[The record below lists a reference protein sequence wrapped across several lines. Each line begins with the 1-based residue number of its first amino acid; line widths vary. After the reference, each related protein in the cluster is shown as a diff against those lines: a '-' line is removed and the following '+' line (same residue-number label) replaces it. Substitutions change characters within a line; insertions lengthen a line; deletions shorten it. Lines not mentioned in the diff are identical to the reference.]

1 MFRNLSASAK
11 LLFLCGL
18 FLISL
23 AVTTY
28 SLVLEK
34 RIAIQFAQ
42 RELIGSHYVAALRP
56 IYEALLTNREAS
68 PDASHETLVKALD
81 SAESDSGGEFQTA
94 GLAQALEKAL
104 RDVTPATAIGSDIGE
119 PILNV
124 LAEAQS
130 LISRV
135 GDDSYLALDPDLDS
149 YYLQFIVVNRM
160 PALLGQ
166 LAEMRAMS
174 GESASEEPFGDQR
187 KVRLQVLAG
196 SLLAMLDGTGKD
208 LDAALRGNSDG
219 RIKNTVDASLRTA
232 LASALSYFAA
242 LRDSWTDNQ
251 AEIST
256 QSLDRIYASAAGNV
270 LDAWR
275 ISQSELDRLLQ
286 ERIDRLLARMRGSLA
301 LTGTLGA
308 LSILVAYL
316 THHHIV
322 GPLRR
327 LETVA
332 RTVRETRDYSL
343 RVSNDSRDEI
353 GQLSEAFNDM
363 LSELSAARERDLS
376 EQAELARITKLT
388 TVGAMTA
395 SIAHEIN
402 QPLAAIVTNSNAAL
416 RWLASQEPDFEEARA
431 ALRRIVRDGHRASE
445 IIGGIRAMF
454 KKDHGERTRLNIN
467 ELARDVL
474 LLAHASLES
483 HQVSVRSDLREDVPD
498 VFGDR
503 VQLQQVLLNLI
514 INGAEAMAS
523 VTDRPRLLQL
533 TTDRQGVNEVIMTL
547 ADCGTGIDPED
558 MKRIFEPFYTTK
570 ASGMGMGL
578 SICRSII
585 ESHGGKL
592 WATALHPHGTEF
604 HVAFVGLAAS
614 DEGS

>member
-1 MFRNLSASAK
+1 
-11 LLFLCGL
+11 
-18 FLISL
+18 
-23 AVTTY
+23 
-28 SLVLEK
+28 
-34 RIAIQFAQ
+34 
-42 RELIGSHYVAALRP
+42 
-56 IYEALLTNREAS
+56 
-68 PDASHETLVKALD
+68 
-81 SAESDSGGEFQTA
+81 
-94 GLAQALEKAL
+94 
-104 RDVTPATAIGSDIGE
+104 
-119 PILNV
+119 
-124 LAEAQS
+124 
-130 LISRV
+130 
-135 GDDSYLALDPDLDS
+135 
-149 YYLQFIVVNRM
+149 
-160 PALLGQ
+160 
-166 LAEMRAMS
+166 
-174 GESASEEPFGDQR
+174 
-187 KVRLQVLAG
+187 
-196 SLLAMLDGTGKD
+196 MLDGTGKD

-219 RIKNTVDASLRTA
+219 TIKNTVDRSLRTA
-232 LASALSYFAA
+232 LASVHSYFDA

-251 AEIST
+251 AGETSA
-256 QSLDRIYASAAGNV
+256 QSLDRTYASAAGNV
-270 LDAWR
+270 LDTWR

-286 ERIDRLLARMRGSLA
+286 ERIDRLLTRMRGSLA

-308 LSILVAYL
+308 LSIIVAYL

-322 GPLRR
+322 RPLRR
-327 LETVA
+327 LEAVA
-332 RTVRETRDYSL
+332 RTVRETRDYRL

-353 GQLSEAFNDM
+353 GQLSQAFNDM
-363 LSELSAARERDLS
+363 LSELSAAREREQS

-395 SIAHEIN
+395 SIAHEVN

-467 ELARDVL
+467 DLARDVL

-533 TTDRQGVNEVIMTL
+533 TSDRQGVNEVIITV

-558 MKRIFEPFYTTK
+558 MKRIFEPFFTTK

-592 WATALHPHGTEF
+592 WATTLDPHGTAF
-604 HVAFVGLAAS
+604 HAAFVGLAAS

>member
-1 MFRNLSASAK
+1 MFRNLSTSSK
-11 LLFLCGL
+11 LLILCGL

-23 AVTTY
+23 VVTTY

-56 IYEALLTNREAS
+56 IYDAMLTKQES
-68 PDASHETLVKALD
+68 PSDASHERLVHALA
-81 SAESDSGGEFQTA
+81 SAESESAGAFLTA
-94 GLAQALEKAL
+94 GLARTLEKAL
-104 RDVTPATAIGSDIGE
+104 RDVPSATAIGSDTGE

-124 LAEAQS
+124 LDKAQS

-135 GDDSYLALDPDLDS
+135 GDDSNLALDPDLDS
-149 YYLQFIVVNRM
+149 YYLQSIVVTRM

-166 LAEMRAMS
+166 LAEIRAMS
-174 GESASEEPFGDQR
+174 GESASEGPFGDQR

-196 SLLAMLDGTGKD
+196 GLLAILDGTGTD
-208 LDAALRGNSDG
+208 LDAGLRGDSDG
-219 RIKNTVDASLRTA
+219 TVKNTVDSSLRTA
-232 LASALSYFAA
+232 LASALSYFGA

-251 AEIST
+251 TGA
-256 QSLDRIYASAAGNV
+256 QRLDRNYASAAGNV
-270 LDAWR
+270 LDAWT

-286 ERIDRLLARMRGSLA
+286 RRIDRLLTRMRGSLA

-308 LSILVAYL
+308 LSILIAYL
-316 THHHIV
+316 TYRHIV
-322 GPLRR
+322 GPLKR

-332 RTVRETRDYSL
+332 RTVRQTRDYRL

-353 GQLSEAFNDM
+353 GQLSTAFNDM
-363 LSELSAARERDLS
+363 LSELSASREREQS
-376 EQAELARITKLT
+376 EHAELARITKLT

-395 SIAHEIN
+395 SIAHEVN
-402 QPLAAIVTNSNAAL
+402 QPLAAIVTNSNAAM
-416 RWLASQEPDFEEARA
+416 RWLANQEPNIGEARA

-445 IIGGIRAMF
+445 IIGSIRAMF
-454 KKDHGERTRLNIN
+454 KKDHGERTRLSIN
-467 ELARDVL
+467 DLARDVL
-474 LLAHASLES
+474 LLAHGSLEIN
-483 HQVSVRSDLREDVPD
+483 QVSVRSELREDLPD
-498 VFGDR
+498 VLVDR

-523 VTDRPRLLQL
+523 VTDRPRLLQVSS
-533 TTDRQGVNEVIMTL
+533 DIHDVSGVIITV
-547 ADCGTGIDPED
+547 ADSGTGIDPED

-578 SICRSII
+578 PICRSII

-592 WATALHPHGTEF
+592 WATSLHPHGTAF
-604 HVAFVGLAAS
+604 HATLAGLAAG